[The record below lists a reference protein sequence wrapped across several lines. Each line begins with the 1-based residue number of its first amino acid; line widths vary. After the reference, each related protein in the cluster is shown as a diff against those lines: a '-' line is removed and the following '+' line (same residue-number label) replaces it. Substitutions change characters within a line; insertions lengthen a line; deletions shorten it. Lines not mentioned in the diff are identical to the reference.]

1 MQKRKLKISRLL
13 LLILPIVLVIGI
25 GIYMGF
31 LSNKKEEETSVET
44 IATIMIDAGHGGYD
58 GGTVG
63 EDGTCEKD
71 LTLAIALKMG
81 EELEKINPEIKVLYT
96 RTSDDI
102 SWSEN
107 EEDDLKERVE
117 LAKKEKADYFISI
130 HINSNEDSSVY
141 GYYSNVRANDSI
153 SMDIASKISENLF
166 ESGWKEDLGTRT
178 TEYEALYVVDYLEI
192 PSILFEAG
200 FITNPEE
207 CARLNKEEN
216 QDLIAH
222 ALAKAYNDYIKQA
235 QN

>member
-1 MQKRKLKISRLL
+1 M
-13 LLILPIVLVIGI
+13 
-25 GIYMGF
+25 
-31 LSNKKEEETSVET
+31 E
-44 IATIMIDAGHGGYD
+44 
-58 GGTVG
+58 
-63 EDGTCEKD
+63 
-71 LTLAIALKMG
+71 
-81 EELEKINPEIKVLYT
+81 
-96 RTSDDI
+96 
-102 SWSEN
+102 
-107 EEDDLKERVE
+107 
-117 LAKKEKADYFISI
+117 
-130 HINSNEDSSVY
+130 
-141 GYYSNVRANDSI
+141 
-153 SMDIASKISENLF
+153 IASKISENLF

>member
-31 LSNKKEEETSVET
+31 SSNKKEEVTSVET

-153 SMDIASKISENLF
+153 SMEIASKISENLF

>member
-1 MQKRKLKISRLL
+1 M
-13 LLILPIVLVIGI
+13 
-25 GIYMGF
+25 
-31 LSNKKEEETSVET
+31 
-44 IATIMIDAGHGGYD
+44 
-58 GGTVG
+58 
-63 EDGTCEKD
+63 
-71 LTLAIALKMG
+71 
-81 EELEKINPEIKVLYT
+81 NPEIKVLYT

-153 SMDIASKISENLF
+153 SMEIASKISENLF

-192 PSILFEAG
+192 PSILFEVYASSD
-200 FITNPEE
+200 FSHLYSCSLLLLSLKSLLNFFFLLDIFDNNEYIE
-207 CARLNKEEN
+207 CF
-216 QDLIAH
+216 
-222 ALAKAYNDYIKQA
+222 
-235 QN
+235 

>member
-153 SMDIASKISENLF
+153 SMEIASKISENLF
-166 ESGWKEDLGTRT
+166 ESGWQEDLGTRT

-200 FITNPEE
+200 FITNSEE

-216 QDLIAH
+216 QDLFAH

>member
-25 GIYMGF
+25 GIFMGF
-31 LSNKKEEETSVET
+31 SSNKKEEETSVET

-153 SMDIASKISENLF
+153 SMEIASKISENLF

-178 TEYEALYVVDYLEI
+178 TEYEALYVVYYLEI
-192 PSILFEAG
+192 PSRVCEAG